1 MGVTISYGV
10 EIDTLLSG
18 ADMDHSTKPKQ
29 KPGFHLEAMDG
40 ELLLYHLGETKI
52 LYLNDTAS
60 LIWYLCDG
68 QQTVNQIV
76 ALLQNAYP
84 ESADT
89 MVADVEDTLRHF
101 LSEGCIVLT

>member
-1 MGVTISYGV
+1 MN
-10 EIDTLLSG
+10 LS
-18 ADMDHSTKPKQ
+18 AKPKHKQ
-29 KPGFHLEAMDG
+29 GFHLEAMDG

-68 QQTVNQIV
+68 HQTVKQIV
-76 ALLQNAYP
+76 SLLQKAYP
-84 ESADT
+84 DSADT
-89 MVADVEDTLRHF
+89 MVADVEDTLRLF